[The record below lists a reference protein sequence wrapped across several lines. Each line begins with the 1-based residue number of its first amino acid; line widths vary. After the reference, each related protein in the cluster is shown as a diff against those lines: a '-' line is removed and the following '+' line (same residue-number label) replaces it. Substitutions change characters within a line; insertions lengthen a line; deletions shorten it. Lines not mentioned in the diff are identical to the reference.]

1 MEKHTYRTY
10 RRWRDVSRGGQIMQ
24 RPPNRQAFR
33 KVSGLSTGHAP
44 LRVGLAT
51 SIITDANKDERTAR
65 DEGTLSADVV
75 CTCLGYS
82 LGKSSTWL
90 EIK

>member
-1 MEKHTYRTY
+1 MEKYTYRTY

-51 SIITDANKDERTAR
+51 SITDANKDERTAR
-65 DEGTLSADVV
+65 DQGTLSADVM
-75 CTCLGYS
+75 CTCLVYS
-82 LGKSSTWL
+82 LGKSITSL